1 MVIGTLPRYI
11 YHFHKDA
18 FGVKTTATARV
29 AADHQWKRY
38 VVTVEHQDTKV
49 KSEIIIIS
57 LHGNVENQQNAA
69 IAREITHQ
77 DIKNVQD
84 I

>member
-1 MVIGTLPRYI
+1 M
-11 YHFHKDA
+11 
-18 FGVKTTATARV
+18 ATARV
-29 AADHQWKRY
+29 AADHQWIRY

-49 KSEIIIIS
+49 KSEIMIIR
-57 LHGNVENQQNAA
+57 LHGNVENQQNVA

-77 DIKNVQD
+77 VIKNVQD